1 MWLMSLEKKFGLIYH
16 KISEI
21 LCFSLLYVLLCGCST
36 IKEVPIQQI
45 DRIEYRDSVV
55 FVHDTISVPVP
66 YEVIREVIPDI
77 DTSYLET
84 SVARSVAYLDKEKKQ
99 LSHSLEQKGE
109 VKTKY
114 DTVIVVEYVDKYIE
128 REIPVTVEVEKPYI
142 PKFFW
147 IITIYAAIIST
158 WWLIKLWMKLRR

>member
-1 MWLMSLEKKFGLIYH
+1 MLTYN
-16 KISEI
+16 KIRKI

-66 YEVIREVIPDI
+66 YEVVREVIPDI

-84 SVARSVAYLDKEKKQ
+84 SVARSVAYLDKDKKQ

-114 DTVIVVEYVDKYIE
+114 DTVLVVEYVDKYIE
-128 REIPVTVEVEKPYI
+128 REIPVPVEVEKPYI

-147 IITIYAAIIST
+147 IVTIYAAIIST
-158 WWLIKLWMKLRR
+158 WWLIKLWMKLRT

>member
-1 MWLMSLEKKFGLIYH
+1 MLTYN
-16 KISEI
+16 KIRKI
-21 LCFSLLYVLLCGCST
+21 LCFSFLYVLLCGCST
-36 IKEVPIQQI
+36 FKEVPIQQI
-45 DRIEYRDSVV
+45 DRIEYRDIVV

-109 VKTKY
+109 IKTKY
-114 DTVIVVEYVDKYIE
+114 DTVLVVEYVDKYIE
-128 REIPVTVEVEKPYI
+128 REIPVPVEVEKPYI

-147 IITIYAAIIST
+147 IVTIYAAIIST
-158 WWLIKLWMKLRR
+158 WWLIKLWMKIRL

>member
-1 MWLMSLEKKFGLIYH
+1 MLTYN
-16 KISEI
+16 KIRKI
-21 LCFSLLYVLLCGCST
+21 LCFSLLYVLLSGCST

-109 VKTKY
+109 IKTKY
-114 DTVIVVEYVDKYIE
+114 DTVLVVEYVDKYIE
-128 REIPVTVEVEKPYI
+128 REIPVPVEVEKPYI

-147 IITIYAAIIST
+147 IVTIYAAIIST
-158 WWLIKLWMKLRR
+158 WWLIKLWMKLRT

>member
-1 MWLMSLEKKFGLIYH
+1 MLTYN
-16 KISEI
+16 KIRKI

-66 YEVIREVIPDI
+66 YEVVREVIPDI

-84 SVARSVAYLDKEKKQ
+84 SVARSVAYLDKDKKQ

-109 VKTKY
+109 IKTKY

-128 REIPVTVEVEKPYI
+128 REVPVTVEVEKPYI

-158 WWLIKLWMKLRR
+158 WWLIKLWMKLRT

>member
-1 MWLMSLEKKFGLIYH
+1 MR
-16 KISEI
+16 KIIGI
-21 LCFSLLYVLLCGCST
+21 LLLYGILSGCSA
-36 IKEVPIQQI
+36 IKEVPINNI

-55 FVHDTISVPVP
+55 FIHDTISVPVP
-66 YEVIREVIPDI
+66 YEVVREVIPDI

-128 REIPVTVEVEKPYI
+128 REIPVPVEVEKPYI
-142 PKFFW
+142 PDFFW
-147 IITIYAAIIST
+147 IVTIYAAILST
-158 WWLIKLWMKLRR
+158 WWLIKLWMKLRT

>member
-1 MWLMSLEKKFGLIYH
+1 MLTYN
-16 KISEI
+16 KIRKI

-66 YEVIREVIPDI
+66 YEVVREVLPDI

-84 SVARSVAYLDKEKKQ
+84 SIARSVAYLDKDKKQ

-114 DTVIVVEYVDKYIE
+114 DTVLVVEYVDKYIE
-128 REIPVTVEVEKPYI
+128 REIPVPVEVEKPYI

-147 IITIYAAIIST
+147 IITIYAAIISA
-158 WWLIKLWMKLRR
+158 WWLIKLWMKLRA

>member
-1 MWLMSLEKKFGLIYH
+1 MLTYN
-16 KISEI
+16 KIRKI
-21 LCFSLLYVLLCGCST
+21 LCFSLLYVLLCSCST

-114 DTVIVVEYVDKYIE
+114 DTVLVVEYVDKYIE
-128 REIPVTVEVEKPYI
+128 REIPVPVEVEKPYI

-147 IITIYAAIIST
+147 IVTIYAAIISA
-158 WWLIKLWMKLRR
+158 WWLIKLWMKLRT

>member
-1 MWLMSLEKKFGLIYH
+1 MR
-16 KISEI
+16 KIIGI
-21 LCFSLLYVLLCGCST
+21 LLLYGILSSCSA
-36 IKEVPIQQI
+36 IKEVPINNI

-66 YEVIREVIPDI
+66 YEVVREVIPDI

-84 SVARSVAYLDKEKKQ
+84 SVARSVAYLDKDKKQ

-128 REIPVTVEVEKPYI
+128 REIPVPVEVEKPYI
-142 PKFFW
+142 PDFFW
-147 IITIYAAIIST
+147 IVTIYAAILST
-158 WWLIKLWMKLRR
+158 WWLIKLWMKLRT

>member
-1 MWLMSLEKKFGLIYH
+1 MLTYN
-16 KISEI
+16 KIRKI

-84 SVARSVAYLDKEKKQ
+84 SVARSVAYLDKDKKQ

-109 VKTKY
+109 IKTKY

-128 REIPVTVEVEKPYI
+128 REIPVEVEVEKPYI

-158 WWLIKLWMKLRR
+158 WWLIKLWMKLRT

>member
-1 MWLMSLEKKFGLIYH
+1 MLTYN
-16 KISEI
+16 KIRKI

-66 YEVIREVIPDI
+66 YEVVREVLPDI

-114 DTVIVVEYVDKYIE
+114 DTVLVVEYVDKYIE
-128 REIPVTVEVEKPYI
+128 REIPVPVEVEKPYI

-147 IITIYAAIIST
+147 IVTIYAAIIST
-158 WWLIKLWMKLRR
+158 WWLIKLWMKLRT

>member
-1 MWLMSLEKKFGLIYH
+1 MLTYN
-16 KISEI
+16 KIRKI

-55 FVHDTISVPVP
+55 FVHDTISVLVP
-66 YEVIREVIPDI
+66 YEVVREVIPDI

-84 SVARSVAYLDKEKKQ
+84 SVARSVAYLDKDKKK

-128 REIPVTVEVEKPYI
+128 REIPVEVEVEKPYI

-158 WWLIKLWMKLRR
+158 WWLIKLWMKLRT

>member
-1 MWLMSLEKKFGLIYH
+1 MKKIIG
-16 KISEI
+16 I
-21 LCFSLLYVLLCGCST
+21 LLLYGILSGCSA
-36 IKEVPIQQI
+36 IKEVPINNI

-66 YEVIREVIPDI
+66 YEVVREVIPDI

-99 LSHSLEQKGE
+99 LAHSLEQKGE

-128 REIPVTVEVEKPYI
+128 REIPVPVEVEKPYI
-142 PKFFW
+142 PDFFW
-147 IITIYAAIIST
+147 IVTIYAAIIST
-158 WWLIKLWMKLRR
+158 WWLIKLWMKLRT

>member
-1 MWLMSLEKKFGLIYH
+1 MLTYN
-16 KISEI
+16 KIRKI

-84 SVARSVAYLDKEKKQ
+84 SVARSVAYLDKDKKQ

-109 VKTKY
+109 IKTKY

-128 REIPVTVEVEKPYI
+128 REVPVTVEVEKPYI

-147 IITIYAAIIST
+147 IVTIYAAIIST
-158 WWLIKLWMKLRR
+158 WWLIKLWMKLRT

>member
-1 MWLMSLEKKFGLIYH
+1 MLTYNKMKK
-16 KISEI
+16 I

-55 FVHDTISVPVP
+55 FVHDTITVPVP
-66 YEVIREVIPDI
+66 YEVVREVIPDI

-84 SVARSVAYLDKEKKQ
+84 SVARSVAYLDKDKKQ

-114 DTVIVVEYVDKYIE
+114 DTVLVVEYVDKYIE
-128 REIPVTVEVEKPYI
+128 REIPVPVEVEKPYI

-147 IITIYAAIIST
+147 IVTIYAAIIST
-158 WWLIKLWMKLRR
+158 WWLIKLWMKLRT

>member
-1 MWLMSLEKKFGLIYH
+1 MLTYN
-16 KISEI
+16 KIRKI

-66 YEVIREVIPDI
+66 YEVVREVIPDI

-84 SVARSVAYLDKEKKQ
+84 SVARSVAYLDKDKKQ

-109 VKTKY
+109 IKTKY

-128 REIPVTVEVEKPYI
+128 REVPVTVEVEKPYI

-147 IITIYAAIIST
+147 IVTIYAAIIST
-158 WWLIKLWMKLRR
+158 WWLIKLWMKLRT

>member
-1 MWLMSLEKKFGLIYH
+1 MR
-16 KISEI
+16 KIIGI
-21 LCFSLLYVLLCGCST
+21 LLLYGILSSCSA
-36 IKEVPIQQI
+36 IKEIPINNI

-66 YEVIREVIPDI
+66 YEVVREVIPDI

-99 LSHSLEQKGE
+99 LAHSLEQKGE

-128 REIPVTVEVEKPYI
+128 REIPVPVEVEKPYI
-142 PKFFW
+142 PDFFW
-147 IITIYAAIIST
+147 IVTIYAAIIST
-158 WWLIKLWMKLRR
+158 WWLIKLWMKLRT

>member
-1 MWLMSLEKKFGLIYH
+1 M
-16 KISEI
+16 
-21 LCFSLLYVLLCGCST
+21 
-36 IKEVPIQQI
+36 
-45 DRIEYRDSVV
+45 

-66 YEVIREVIPDI
+66 YEVVREVIPDI

-99 LSHSLEQKGE
+99 LAHSLEQKGE

-128 REIPVTVEVEKPYI
+128 REIPVPVEVEKPYI
-142 PKFFW
+142 PDFFW
-147 IITIYAAIIST
+147 IVTIYAAIIST
-158 WWLIKLWMKLRR
+158 WWLIKLWMKLRT

>member
-1 MWLMSLEKKFGLIYH
+1 MLTYN
-16 KISEI
+16 KIRKI

-66 YEVIREVIPDI
+66 YEVVREVIPDI

-84 SVARSVAYLDKEKKQ
+84 SVARSVAYLDKDKKQ

-109 VKTKY
+109 IKTKY

-128 REIPVTVEVEKPYI
+128 REVPVTVEVEKPYI

>member
-1 MWLMSLEKKFGLIYH
+1 MLTYN
-16 KISEI
+16 KIRKI

-66 YEVIREVIPDI
+66 YEVVREVIPDI

-84 SVARSVAYLDKEKKQ
+84 SVARSVAYLDKDKKQ

-128 REIPVTVEVEKPYI
+128 REIPVPVEVEKPYI
-142 PKFFW
+142 PDFFW
-147 IITIYAAIIST
+147 IVTIYAAILST
-158 WWLIKLWMKLRR
+158 WWLIKLWMKLRT

>member
-1 MWLMSLEKKFGLIYH
+1 MRK
-16 KISEI
+16 I

-66 YEVIREVIPDI
+66 YEVVREVIPDI

-128 REIPVTVEVEKPYI
+128 REIPVPVEVEKPYI

-147 IITIYAAIIST
+147 IVTIYAAIIST
-158 WWLIKLWMKLRR
+158 WWIIKLWMKLRT

>member
-1 MWLMSLEKKFGLIYH
+1 MR
-16 KISEI
+16 KIIGI
-21 LCFSLLYVLLCGCST
+21 LLLYGILSGCSA
-36 IKEVPIQQI
+36 IKEVPINNI

-66 YEVIREVIPDI
+66 YEVVREVIPDI

-99 LSHSLEQKGE
+99 LAHSLEQKGE

-128 REIPVTVEVEKPYI
+128 REIPVPVEVEKPYI
-142 PKFFW
+142 PDFFW
-147 IITIYAAIIST
+147 IVTIYAAIIST
-158 WWLIKLWMKLRR
+158 WWLIKLWMKLRT

>member
-1 MWLMSLEKKFGLIYH
+1 MLTYN
-16 KISEI
+16 KIRKI

-55 FVHDTISVPVP
+55 FVHDTITVPVP
-66 YEVIREVIPDI
+66 YEVVREVIPDI

-84 SVARSVAYLDKEKKQ
+84 SVARSVAYLDKDKKQ

-114 DTVIVVEYVDKYIE
+114 DTVLVVEYVDKYIE
-128 REIPVTVEVEKPYI
+128 REIPVPVEVEKPYI

-147 IITIYAAIIST
+147 IVTIYAAIIST
-158 WWLIKLWMKLRR
+158 WWLIKLWMKLRT

>member
-1 MWLMSLEKKFGLIYH
+1 MR
-16 KISEI
+16 KIIGI
-21 LCFSLLYVLLCGCST
+21 LLLYGILSSCSA
-36 IKEVPIQQI
+36 IKEVPINNI

-55 FVHDTISVPVP
+55 FIHDTISVPVP
-66 YEVIREVIPDI
+66 YEVVREVIPDI

-128 REIPVTVEVEKPYI
+128 REIPVPVEVEKPYV
-142 PKFFW
+142 PDFFW
-147 IITIYAAIIST
+147 IVTIYAAILST
-158 WWLIKLWMKLRR
+158 WWLIKLWMKLRT

>member
-1 MWLMSLEKKFGLIYH
+1 MLTYN
-16 KISEI
+16 KIRKI

-66 YEVIREVIPDI
+66 YEVVREVIPDI

-84 SVARSVAYLDKEKKQ
+84 SVARSVAYLDKDKKQ

-114 DTVIVVEYVDKYIE
+114 DTVLVVEYVDKYIE
-128 REIPVTVEVEKPYI
+128 REIPVPVEVEKPYI

-158 WWLIKLWMKLRR
+158 WWLIKLWMKLRT

>member
-1 MWLMSLEKKFGLIYH
+1 MLTYN
-16 KISEI
+16 KIRKI

-66 YEVIREVIPDI
+66 YEVVREVIPDI

-84 SVARSVAYLDKEKKQ
+84 SVARSVAYLDKDKKQ

-128 REIPVTVEVEKPYI
+128 REIPVEVEVEKPYI

-147 IITIYAAIIST
+147 IVTIYAAIIST

>member
-1 MWLMSLEKKFGLIYH
+1 MR
-16 KISEI
+16 KIIGI
-21 LCFSLLYVLLCGCST
+21 LLLYGILSGCSA
-36 IKEVPIQQI
+36 IKEVPINNI

-55 FVHDTISVPVP
+55 FIHDTISVPVP
-66 YEVIREVIPDI
+66 YEVVREVIPDI

-84 SVARSVAYLDKEKKQ
+84 SVARSVAYLDKDKKQ

-128 REIPVTVEVEKPYI
+128 REIPVPVEVEKPYI
-142 PKFFW
+142 PDFFW
-147 IITIYAAIIST
+147 IVTIYAAILST
-158 WWLIKLWMKLRR
+158 WWLIKLWMKLRT

>member
-1 MWLMSLEKKFGLIYH
+1 MLTYN
-16 KISEI
+16 KIRKI

-66 YEVIREVIPDI
+66 YEVVREVIPDI

-114 DTVIVVEYVDKYIE
+114 DTVLVVEYVDKYIE
-128 REIPVTVEVEKPYI
+128 REIPVPVEVEKPYI

-147 IITIYAAIIST
+147 IVTIYAAIIST

>member
-1 MWLMSLEKKFGLIYH
+1 MLTYN
-16 KISEI
+16 KIRKI

-66 YEVIREVIPDI
+66 YEVVREVIPDI

-114 DTVIVVEYVDKYIE
+114 DTVLVVEYVDKYIE
-128 REIPVTVEVEKPYI
+128 REIPVPVEIEKPFI
-142 PKFFW
+142 PQWCWWSLIFNV
-147 IITIYAAIIST
+147 IILSFIAIRAY
-158 WWLIKLWMKLRR
+158 LKLKGLR

>member
-1 MWLMSLEKKFGLIYH
+1 MLTYN
-16 KISEI
+16 KIRKI

-66 YEVIREVIPDI
+66 YEVVREVIPDI

-114 DTVIVVEYVDKYIE
+114 DTVLVVEYVDKYIE
-128 REIPVTVEVEKPYI
+128 REIPVPVEVEKPYI

-147 IITIYAAIIST
+147 IVTIYAAIIST
-158 WWLIKLWMKLRR
+158 WWLIKLWMKLRT

>member
-1 MWLMSLEKKFGLIYH
+1 MR
-16 KISEI
+16 KIIGI
-21 LCFSLLYVLLCGCST
+21 LLLYGILSSCSA
-36 IKEVPIQQI
+36 IKEVPINNI

-55 FVHDTISVPVP
+55 FIHDTISVPVP
-66 YEVIREVIPDI
+66 YEVVREVIPDI

-84 SVARSVAYLDKEKKQ
+84 SVARSVAYLDKDKKQ

-128 REIPVTVEVEKPYI
+128 REIPVPVEVEKPYI
-142 PKFFW
+142 PDFFW
-147 IITIYAAIIST
+147 IVTIYAAILST
-158 WWLIKLWMKLRR
+158 WWLIKLWMKLRT

>member
-1 MWLMSLEKKFGLIYH
+1 MR
-16 KISEI
+16 KIIGI
-21 LCFSLLYVLLCGCST
+21 LLLYGILSSCSA
-36 IKEVPIQQI
+36 IKEIPINNI

-55 FVHDTISVPVP
+55 FIHDTISVPVP
-66 YEVIREVIPDI
+66 YEVVREVIPDI

-84 SVARSVAYLDKEKKQ
+84 SVARSVAYLDKDKKQ

-128 REIPVTVEVEKPYI
+128 REIPIPVEVEKPYI
-142 PKFFW
+142 PDFFW
-147 IITIYAAIIST
+147 IVTIYAAIIST
-158 WWLIKLWMKLRR
+158 WWLIKLWMKLRT

>member
-1 MWLMSLEKKFGLIYH
+1 MLTYN
-16 KISEI
+16 KIRKI
-21 LCFSLLYVLLCGCST
+21 LCFSLLYVLLYGCST

-66 YEVIREVIPDI
+66 YEVVREVIPDI

-84 SVARSVAYLDKEKKQ
+84 SVARSVAYLDKDKKQ

-114 DTVIVVEYVDKYIE
+114 DTVLVVEYVDKYIE
-128 REIPVTVEVEKPYI
+128 REIPVPVEVEKPYI

-147 IITIYAAIIST
+147 IVTIYAAIIST

>member
-1 MWLMSLEKKFGLIYH
+1 MLTYN
-16 KISEI
+16 KIRKI

-66 YEVIREVIPDI
+66 YEVVREVIPDI

-84 SVARSVAYLDKEKKQ
+84 SVARSVAYLDKDKKQ

-114 DTVIVVEYVDKYIE
+114 DTVLVVEYVDKYIE
-128 REIPVTVEVEKPYI
+128 REIPVPVEVEKPYI

-147 IITIYAAIIST
+147 IVTIYAAIIST

>member
-1 MWLMSLEKKFGLIYH
+1 MR
-16 KISEI
+16 KIIGI
-21 LCFSLLYVLLCGCST
+21 LLLYGILSGCSA
-36 IKEVPIQQI
+36 IKEVPINNI

-55 FVHDTISVPVP
+55 FIHDTISVPVP
-66 YEVIREVIPDI
+66 YEVVREVIPDI

-99 LSHSLEQKGE
+99 LAHSLEQKGE

-128 REIPVTVEVEKPYI
+128 REIPVPVEVEKPYI
-142 PKFFW
+142 PDFFW
-147 IITIYAAIIST
+147 IVTIYAVIIST
-158 WWLIKLWMKLRR
+158 WWLIKLWMKLRT

>member
-1 MWLMSLEKKFGLIYH
+1 MLTYN
-16 KISEI
+16 KIRKI

-66 YEVIREVIPDI
+66 YEVVREVIPDI

-84 SVARSVAYLDKEKKQ
+84 SVARSVAYLDKDKKQ

-128 REIPVTVEVEKPYI
+128 REIPVPVEVEKPYI

-147 IITIYAAIIST
+147 IVTIYAAIIST
-158 WWLIKLWMKLRR
+158 WWLIKLWMKLRT

>member
-1 MWLMSLEKKFGLIYH
+1 MLTYNKMRK
-16 KISEI
+16 I

-66 YEVIREVIPDI
+66 YEVVREVIPDI

-128 REIPVTVEVEKPYI
+128 REIPVPVEVEKPYI

-147 IITIYAAIIST
+147 IVTIYAAIIST
-158 WWLIKLWMKLRR
+158 WWLIKLWMKLRT

>member
-1 MWLMSLEKKFGLIYH
+1 MKKIIG
-16 KISEI
+16 I
-21 LCFSLLYVLLCGCST
+21 LLLYGILSGCSA
-36 IKEVPIQQI
+36 IKEIPINNI

-66 YEVIREVIPDI
+66 YEVVREVIPDI

-99 LSHSLEQKGE
+99 LAHSLEQKGE

-128 REIPVTVEVEKPYI
+128 REIPVPVEVEKPYI
-142 PKFFW
+142 PDFFW
-147 IITIYAAIIST
+147 IVTIYAAIIST
-158 WWLIKLWMKLRR
+158 WWLIKLWMKLRT